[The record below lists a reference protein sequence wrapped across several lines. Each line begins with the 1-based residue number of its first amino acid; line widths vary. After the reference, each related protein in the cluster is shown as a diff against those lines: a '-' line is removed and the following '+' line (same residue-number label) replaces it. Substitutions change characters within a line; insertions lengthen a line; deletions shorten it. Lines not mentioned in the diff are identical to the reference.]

1 MGNEWALW
9 LRFQLVIKQFWF
21 HFQLVIKTIYMCQL
35 QVQQVFEYRNKFM
48 WIFAGGHQRRIIT
61 NPHETARYGEI
72 ASAILNFFVCCMEM
86 G

>member
-1 MGNEWALW
+1 MTL
-9 LRFQLVIKQFWF
+9 FQYDQLENNSLQRENKSYSEVTERTSRASYAVSIAFWE
-21 HFQLVIKTIYMCQL
+21 
-35 QVQQVFEYRNKFM
+35 QQSVFF
-48 WIFAGGHQRRIIT
+48 I